1 MVTLTVPGVLPD
13 PSLRR
18 EVVEFPM
25 PTDVVSDDETEATSD
40 SDDDLEGDKWARK
53 LAADGPYVKK
63 LQLTQQVSFVRRADS
78 LAKVKAR
85 CLVLDAV
92 DGTHRWRDLYSEL
105 RPLYNVVRS
114 TWIRQSNR
122 CRYVRRLQAN
132 VRHLESTSDPA
143 LTNVKTTLINAEVA
157 ARAFHDDMVWER
169 KRAVKT
175 AEAMIQTERLFPIF

>member
-1 MVTLTVPGVLPD
+1 MVTLTIPGVLPD

-18 EVVEFPM
+18 EVVDFPM
-25 PTDVVSDDETEATSD
+25 PTDVISDDELEAASD
-40 SDDDLEGDKWARK
+40 SDDELEGAKWARK
-53 LAADGPYVKK
+53 LAADGPYVQK
-63 LQLTQQVSFVRRADS
+63 LQLPQQVSFVRRADT
-78 LAKVKAR
+78 LAEVKAR

-92 DGTHRWRDLYSEL
+92 AGTHRWRDLYSEL
-105 RPLYNVVRS
+105 RPLYNTVKISWVK
-114 TWIRQSNR
+114 QANR

-175 AEAMIQTERLFPIF
+175 AEAMIRTERLFPIF